1 MIRTTSN
8 RIISVL
14 LVFCMV
20 LSFAA
25 YSEEAFD
32 MKLLIDNVLTI
43 HSRPVKIKENEW
55 DLTSLFKGTLAEK
68 KGDREQ
74 MQTAN
79 RGDDE
84 AHCRDFRCRRSQA
97 VA

>member
-1 MIRTTSN
+1 MIRTASN
-8 RIISVL
+8 RIIIVL
-14 LVFCMV
+14 LVFCMG

-43 HSRPVKIKENEW
+43 HSRPVKIIENEW
-55 DLTSLFKGTLAEK
+55 DLTSLFKGPLAEK

-79 RGDDE
+79 RGHDDE
-84 AHCRDFRCRRSQA
+84 HRKDFRCRHSQA